1 MASSSSWSV
10 TSSCGQSGVN
20 WRSER
25 GQDLRAD
32 RLERA
37 DAQRPRLAGGE
48 RVEVGA
54 RRLHARDDPAR
65 VTEQELACR
74 RDGHRARAAGPG
86 EQLLADDLLERRDLL
101 ADGGLGVAEA
111 LRRAAEGALLRDR
124 LERRE
129 VAELNAE
136 PLIEFH
142 DR

>member
-1 MASSSSWSV
+1 MV
-10 TSSCGQSGVN
+10 TG
-20 WRSER
+20 R
-25 GQDLRAD
+25 G
-32 RLERA
+32 
-37 DAQRPRLAGGE
+37 PPG
-48 RVEVGA
+48 RV
-54 RRLHARDDPAR
+54 
-65 VTEQELACR
+65 
-74 RDGHRARAAGPG
+74 

-142 DR
+142 DRQ